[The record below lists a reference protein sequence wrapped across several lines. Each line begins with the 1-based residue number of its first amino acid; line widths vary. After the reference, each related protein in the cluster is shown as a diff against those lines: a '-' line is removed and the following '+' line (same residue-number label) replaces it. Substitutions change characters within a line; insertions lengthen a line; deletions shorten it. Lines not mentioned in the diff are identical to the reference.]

1 MSDGILLDIQRLSI
15 ALAEGPQKG
24 RVLVQ
29 ELDLRVEQGQVTG
42 IIGESGCGK
51 TMTTLAILGLLPKA
65 IAVTGGRI
73 LFRGEDLLALDPSAL
88 RWVRGRRIAV
98 VLQNPMSCFDPVF
111 TVGYHLV
118 ETLRAHGIS
127 PVQQRARL
135 LEILE
140 RLGFEH
146 PDRLL
151 RSFPFQLSGGML
163 QRVMIAMA
171 LLLDAE
177 LIIADE
183 PTTDLDLVAQ
193 ASVLDLLDSVRREKG
208 AGILLVTHDLSVIA
222 RLADRVAVM
231 KEGRVLEGGDT
242 LALFERPR
250 SDYGKALLDAHL
262 GLYGLG
268 RVS

>member
-1 MSDGILLDIQRLSI
+1 MSDGILLDIQNLTITLR
-15 ALAEGPQKG
+15 EGPQAG
-24 RVLVQ
+24 RDLVQ
-29 ELDLRVEQGQVTG
+29 GLDLRVEAGQATG

-51 TMTTLAILGLLPKA
+51 TMTALAILGLLPKG

-73 LFRGEDLLALDPSAL
+73 LLQGQNLLELSPGDLRGI
-88 RWVRGRRIAV
+88 RGRRIAV

-111 TVGYHLV
+111 TVGYHLE
-118 ETLRAHGIS
+118 ETLRAHGIPPKS
-127 PVQQRARL
+127 QRSRL

-140 RLGFEH
+140 RLGFER

-151 RSFPFQLSGGML
+151 RAFPFQLSGGML
-163 QRVMIAMA
+163 QRVMIAMP

-193 ASVLDLLDSVRREKG
+193 ASVLDLLDSVRRERG

-222 RLADRVAVM
+222 RMADRVSVM
-231 KEGRVLEGGDT
+231 KDGRILEDGDT
-242 LALFERPR
+242 LDLFERPR
-250 SDYGKALLDAHL
+250 SAYGKALLDAHL
-262 GLYGLG
+262 GLYGLT
-268 RVS
+268 RAS

>member
-1 MSDGILLDIQRLSI
+1 MSDGTLLDIQNLTI
-15 ALAEGPQKG
+15 ALREGPQAG

-29 ELDLRVEQGQVTG
+29 DLDLRVEAGQITG

-51 TMTTLAILGLLPKA
+51 TMTTLAILGLLPRT

-73 LFRGEDLLALDPSAL
+73 LFQGENLLHLSPG
-88 RWVRGRRIAV
+88 RMRQVRGRRIAV

-111 TVGYHLV
+111 TMGYHLE

-127 PVQQRARL
+127 PGGQRSRL

-140 RLGFEH
+140 RLGFEW

-151 RSFPFQLSGGML
+151 RAFPFQLSGGML

-183 PTTDLDLVAQ
+183 PTTDLDLIAQ
-193 ASVLDLLDSVRREKG
+193 ASVLDLLEDVRKEKG

-222 RLADRVAVM
+222 KLADRVSVM
-231 KEGRVLEGGDT
+231 KEGRTLEDVDT
-242 LALFERPR
+242 LDLFERPR

-262 GLYGLG
+262 GLYGLT
-268 RVS
+268 RAS